1 MVYTKIKTRYFEI
14 NMSKLLNRL
23 AALSKT
29 NRNHFNRKD
38 PSLQEALEFLS
49 NNESAFRSLKGSRRQ
64 EDDEFETFIEPL
76 LNAEAKA
83 GSPGWR
89 VVIDMPVNEQGIYNK
104 DPVIQICT
112 GGPHYERYV
121 MKFTST
127 GVEIKLDTT
136 CVEANPDL
144 SQIYSEP
151 NIRTHDS
158 KSLEE
163 VKDFCDDAM
172 IHRIA
177 ILGAARVFPHPKD
190 ESELT
195 RKEKIAQ
202 QYNTRVQQEV
212 NQVLDVMGEKEAEF
226 LLVNGGWSGKKEGSM
241 GIPLISYYM
250 GKIHDT
256 EINHGLPPVT
266 VMPEIGNYDR
276 VETHVA
282 NSAHPHINL
291 AIPDY
296 FEVEGTWGDDSK
308 YLIGI
313 STGAIVFEDYGAWT
327 EIEIANAVTQNKP
340 IAIIANPQ
348 NFEEGEKYYGRMQA
362 GEEFIEV
369 KLPLPGNTEKTYRVY
384 RDARAATEWIH
395 ASTEKKFLKQN
406 TKKLEVVGEEITL
419 KPRNIEQTSWYK
431 RRLYDQ
437 THRNKVQDDDQK
449 YDSNIKPNK
458 PPSFS

>member
-1 MVYTKIKTRYFEI
+1 
-14 NMSKLLNRL
+14 MSELLNRL
-23 AALSKT
+23 KALSRIK
-29 NRNHFNRKD
+29 RNHFNRQD

-49 NNESAFRSLKGSRRQ
+49 NNEGAFRSLKGRPRQ
-64 EDDEFETFIEPL
+64 ENEFETFIEPL
-76 LNAEAKA
+76 LNAEEKA

-89 VVIDMPVNEQGIYNK
+89 IVVDMPVNDQDIYNK

-121 MKFTST
+121 MKFTET
-127 GVEIKLDTT
+127 GVEVKLDTT

-144 SQIYSEP
+144 SQIRSDP

-163 VKDFCDDAM
+163 VKSFCDDAM

-177 ILGAARVFPHPKD
+177 ILGAARVFPYPKD
-190 ESELT
+190 ETAPT
-195 RKEKIAQ
+195 RKEEIAQ

-226 LLVNGGWSGKKEGSM
+226 LLVNGGWSGKKEGSV

-250 GKIHDT
+250 GHIHDT
-256 EINHGLPPVT
+256 EVNHGLPPVT

-282 NSAHPHINL
+282 NSAHPHIDF

-296 FEVEGTWGDDSK
+296 FEVDGSWGDDSK
-308 YLIGI
+308 YLVGI

-340 IAIIANPQ
+340 IAIIANPK
-348 NFEEGEKYYGRMQA
+348 NFEAGGKYFDRMQSGA
-362 GEEFIEV
+362 AFIEV
-369 KLPLPGNTEKTYRVY
+369 PLSLPNNKVGTYRVY
-384 RDARAATEWIH
+384 RDAKAAAEWIH
-395 ASTEKKFLKQN
+395 ASTEQKFLRQKSN
-406 TKKLEVVGEEITL
+406 KLEVIGEQITL
-419 KPRNIEQTSWYK
+419 KPRNIEHTSLFTIESLS
-431 RRLYDQ
+431 RD
-437 THRNKVQDDDQK
+437 
-449 YDSNIKPNK
+449 
-458 PPSFS
+458 